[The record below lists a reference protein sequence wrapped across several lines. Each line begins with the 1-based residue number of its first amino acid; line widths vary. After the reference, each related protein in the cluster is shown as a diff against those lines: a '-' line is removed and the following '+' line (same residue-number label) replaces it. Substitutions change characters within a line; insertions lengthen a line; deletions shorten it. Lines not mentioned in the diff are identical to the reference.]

1 MSLSFY
7 NDNYM
12 IIHHY
17 HYHYKMYNYEV
28 LKTETDAC
36 CFFYKKLTLVV
47 FYKKLTLAIFYK
59 RQAVWKFD
67 KKVDYSHRNSS
78 ELLSTR
84 AFLVKNIC
92 NGAHGIYVQN
102 SLNQI
107 FIPAF

>member
-7 NDNYM
+7 NNNYM